1 MRKLWFRPRSR
12 IVTLVYF
19 NDAHT
24 RSKEH
29 VDSLIAFFLRR
40 HWSRSGR
47 ALECDALRAITASFF
62 AKPALISR
70 QAEIDRKA
78 AAWLRSR
85 DEDRREAA
93 QRYRASRLPR
103 LDP

>member
-19 NDAHT
+19 NDAQNRT
-24 RSKEH
+24 KEH
-29 VDSLIAFFLRR
+29 VETLIAFFLRR
-40 HWSRSGR
+40 HWTRSGR
-47 ALECDALRAITASFF
+47 ALECDALRAITASFSL
-62 AKPALISR
+62 KPDLVSR
-70 QAEIDRKA
+70 RAEIDRKV
-78 AAWLRSR
+78 AAWLPSR

-93 QRYRASRLPR
+93 QRYRASTLPR